1 MHTQDLT
8 GKQIGPYKLENLIG
22 MGGMAAVYAS
32 YQASVQRKVAVKV
45 LPSHLAEQSGYLERF
60 KREVELAA
68 RLEHPHI
75 LPVYDHGTDQGL
87 SYIVMR
93 LLQGGSLSQRLRDNQ
108 GMSVE
113 DTLKILR
120 QIGNALDYAHHENV
134 VHRDLKPS
142 NVLFDH
148 VGNAY
153 LSDFG
158 ISKVISDSTSGLTGT
173 GQIIG
178 TPSYMAPEQW
188 EGAEATP
195 KTDLYGFGIL
205 AYMMLTGRLPFEA
218 PTPLALMRKHLYD
231 TPQSP
236 LEIRPDLPLAVESVI
251 AKSLAKRPENRFNS
265 AKEFVETL
273 ERALKGQ
280 MNDWE
285 ATSLRP
291 QHDTAAA
298 AMQQTFVEHHI
309 PTPIPTPTS
318 VTLPPSVQPAKRGK
332 GIWVMV
338 AVLIVLGLMV
348 GGYFAFFEPEGEP
361 DTDTVQVLTKDG
373 DSAFSEGRLSE
384 AIAAYNE
391 AIDLN
396 PTSPSLYARRARV
409 YVEQGDI
416 ENAIAD
422 YEKAIELQPRSPE
435 NYRALADLYYQQG
448 DYESALQIYEQG
460 EQVGLA
466 ILDRITELQ
475 AWKATQDAPTFT
487 LTPTNT
493 ATDTPTL
500 TLTLTPTA
508 TIDIEATIHAEQT
521 AIAVQNMVEMT
532 QTAAAWTD
540 TPTPT
545 ERPTETLTPSLTPTS
560 RVSANEFHQQGR
572 LYYDQGNYVAAIEAF
587 TQALEID
594 PSYNVAYID
603 RGNSYYA
610 LNNYAA
616 ALADYT
622 AAIDQGTTDAA
633 AHYNRALIYRQ
644 DEDYDKAIPD
654 YLKAIELDPS
664 YGKAYYWLGVSYVAI
679 DDYQAGVD
687 AYTKAIDLDY
697 DLVNSYYLRG
707 SAYYLM
713 ENYDAALTDYQQ
725 TIALDP
731 NDADAYLWMGEIYYT
746 RQQYALAQESF
757 QRHVDVADI
766 PEDLAVQRLD
776 EITTLLLSQP
786 DLTADDYF
794 NQGMDAFNAG
804 DYQGA
809 IEAYTQA
816 IRLDPNDAASFNN
829 RGTAYFNLRQYEQ
842 ARTDYAA
849 AIAINNEYALA
860 YYNRGNV
867 NYVLENDED
876 AVTDLNRAIELD
888 PSNPEAHFVR
898 GLAYSALQNYD
909 SALLD
914 YNKALEL
921 NYKFPERVYN
931 ARAYLYYYARD
942 NAAAAIGDY
951 QSAIRANP
959 DYLYPYWNLGDVYY
973 DTGDFA
979 AALENYRIYVSL
991 AGDQADA
998 SVLERIQELEGQNT
1012 PTPTLVWQQQ
1022 IEIGTT
1028 MGDVRAIA
1036 LGPDDTVYI
1045 SDGLKIYALDE
1056 AGSITRSIEPSMM
1069 MMIVSLAVD
1078 SDGSFWLGGPFPTF
1092 LTHMAADGTL
1102 IGTYGGVEAPPEQQV
1117 GATGP
1122 EVVRIGLDG
1131 VYSFYT
1137 DTDDSY
1143 VAVYSFQ
1150 GEYLRRFLVNP
1161 DTGSPFRNFGAFT
1174 QMMITRSGS
1183 LFLLDSGGRM
1193 KLLDRTGNVLRE
1205 NYPVLRPN
1213 VISAVF
1219 NKAALAANGRLYIP
1233 ARNGVIY
1240 QFSPEIAL
1248 LLQYGSQQSNST
1260 APFGAGEFNEPLA
1273 IVILSTGDLV
1283 VIDKNDVYNQIVRLT
1298 FP

>member
-8 GKQIGPYKLENLIG
+8 GKQIGPYKLEGLIG

-75 LPVYDHGTDQGL
+75 LPVYDHGSDAGL

-93 LLQGGSLSQRLRDNQ
+93 LLQGGSLSQRLRENQ

-188 EGAEATP
+188 EGADATP
-195 KTDLYGFGIL
+195 KTDLYAFGIL

-280 MNDWE
+280 MKDWE

-291 QHDTAAA
+291 QHDTAA
-298 AMQQTFVEHHI
+298 VESQRTLIEHAI
-309 PTPIPTPTS
+309 PTPPTS
-318 VTLPPSVQPAKRGK
+318 VTMPPSAEPAKRGK

-338 AVLIVLGLMV
+338 AVLIALGLMV
-348 GGYFAFFEPEGEP
+348 GGYFAFFEREGDP
-361 DTDTVQVLTKDG
+361 DDTDTVQALMKDG
-373 DSAFSEGRLSE
+373 DSAFSEGRLGD

-409 YVEQGDI
+409 YVEQGEI
-416 ENAIAD
+416 ESAIAD
-422 YEKAIELQPRSPE
+422 YEEAIELQPRSPE

-448 DYESALQIYEQG
+448 DYESALRVYEQG
-460 EQVGLA
+460 EAVGLA
-466 ILDRITELQ
+466 IRDRITELRD
-475 AWKATQDAPTFT
+475 WKATQDAPT
-487 LTPTNT
+487 LTPSPTNT
-493 ATDTPTL
+493 ATDTPTATPTE
-500 TLTLTPTA
+500 TLTSTPTETVTATATPTA
-508 TIDIEATIHAEQT
+508 TA
-521 AIAVQNMVEMT
+521 
-532 QTAAAWTD
+532 
-540 TPTPT
+540 
-545 ERPTETLTPSLTPTS
+545 ERPTETIAPSLTPTS

-594 PSYNVAYID
+594 PSYDVAYID

-616 ALADYT
+616 ALADYS
-622 AAIDQGTTDAA
+622 AAIDQGTDDPAA
-633 AHYNRALIYRQ
+633 YYNRALINRQ
-644 DEDYDKAIPD
+644 DGNYETAIADYQKAID
-654 YLKAIELDPS
+654 LDPE
-664 YGKAYYWLGVSYVAI
+664 YGKAYYWLGVAYVAI

-697 DLVNSYYLRG
+697 DLVNSYYQRG

-713 ENYDAALTDYQQ
+713 EAYDAALTDYQQ
-725 TIALDP
+725 TIALNPD
-731 NDADAYLWMGEIYYT
+731 DADAYLWMGEIYYK

-757 QRHVDVADI
+757 QRHVEVADI
-766 PEDLAVQRLD
+766 ADDLAVQRLE
-776 EITTLLLSQP
+776 EITPLLNEP
-786 DLTADDYF
+786 NLTADDYF
-794 NQGMDAFNAG
+794 NQGLDAFNTG
-804 DYQGA
+804 DYQQA
-809 IEAYTQA
+809 IEAYTNA
-816 IRLDPNDAASFNN
+816 LRLDPNDAASYNN
-829 RGTAYFNLRQYEQ
+829 RGTTYFRLGQYEQ
-842 ARTDYAA
+842 AREDYAA
-849 AIAINNEYALA
+849 AITVNDEYALA

-867 NYVLENDED
+867 NYVLSNDED
-876 AVTDLNRAIELD
+876 AISDLTRSIELD
-888 PSNPEAHFVR
+888 GTNAEAYYVR
-898 GLAYSALQNYD
+898 GLAYAAIEDYN

-921 NYKFPERVYN
+921 NYEFKERVYN
-931 ARAYLYYYARD
+931 ARASLYYYGRD
-942 NAAAAIGDY
+942 NATAAIGDY
-951 QSAIRANP
+951 QSAIKANP
-959 DYLYPYWNLGDVYY
+959 DYPYPYLNLGDLYY
-973 DTGDFA
+973 DTGDLDT
-979 AALENYRIYVSL
+979 ALENYRIYVDL
-991 AGDQADA
+991 AGSQADA
-998 SVLERIQELEGQNT
+998 TALERIQEIEGLNT
-1012 PTPTLVWQQQ
+1012 PTPSLVWQRQ

-1036 LGPDDTVYI
+1036 VGPDDTVYV
-1045 SDGLKIYALDE
+1045 SDGTKVYALDE
-1056 AGSITRSIEPSMM
+1056 AGTIITTIQPSADMAINSM
-1069 MMIVSLAVD
+1069 AVD
-1078 SDGSFWLGGPFPTF
+1078 SDGAFWLGGPFPTF

-1102 IGTYGGVEAPPEQQV
+1102 LGTYGGSEAPPEQQL
-1117 GATGP
+1117 GGTGP
-1122 EVVRIGLDG
+1122 EVVRIGPDG
-1131 VYSFYT
+1131 VYSFYS
-1137 DTDDSY
+1137 DADDSY
-1143 VAVYSFQ
+1143 VAVYSLQ

-1161 DTGSPFRNFGAFT
+1161 DTGSPFRSFGAFT
-1174 QMMITRSGS
+1174 QLMVTRNGS

-1193 KLLDRTGNVLRE
+1193 KLLDRMGNVLRE

-1219 NKAALAANGRLYIP
+1219 NRAALAANGRLYIP

-1240 QFSPEIAL
+1240 QFSPEITL
-1248 LLQYGSQQSNST
+1248 LGQYGTQQGNST
-1260 APFGAGEFNEPLA
+1260 APFGEGEFNEPLA
-1273 IVILSTGDLV
+1273 LVILSNGDLV

>member
-291 QHDTAAA
+291 QHDTAS
-298 AMQQTFVEHHI
+298 VESQRTLIEHAI
-309 PTPIPTPTS
+309 PTPPTS
-318 VTLPPSVQPAKRGK
+318 VTLPPVPQPAQRGK

-338 AVLIVLGLMV
+338 AVLIALGLMV
-348 GGYFAFFEPEGEP
+348 GGYFAFFEREGEP
-361 DTDTVQVLTKDG
+361 DDADTVQILMKDG

-409 YVEQGDI
+409 YVEQGNV
-416 ENAIAD
+416 ESAIAD
-422 YEKAIELQPRSPE
+422 YEKSIELQPRSPE

-448 DYESALQIYEQG
+448 DYESALQVYEQG
-460 EQVGLA
+460 EAVGLA
-466 ILDRITELQ
+466 IRDRITELQ
-475 AWKATQDAPTFT
+475 AWKATQDAPTLT
-487 LTPTNT
+487 PTPTNT
-493 ATDTPTL
+493 ATDTPSATPTE

-508 TIDIEATIHAEQT
+508 TATETVT
-521 AIAVQNMVEMT
+521 A
-532 QTAAAWTD
+532 
-540 TPTPT
+540 TPTATATT
-545 ERPTETLTPSLTPTS
+545 EHPTETVTPSLTPTS

-594 PSYNVAYID
+594 PGYDVAYID

-610 LNNYAA
+610 LNNYTAA
-616 ALADYT
+616 IADYS
-622 AAIDQGTTDAA
+622 AAIDQGTDDPAA
-633 AHYNRALIYRQ
+633 YYNRALINRQ
-644 DEDYDKAIPD
+644 DGNYEVAIAD
-654 YLKAIELDPS
+654 YLKAIELDPE

-687 AYTKAIDLDY
+687 AYNKAIDLNY
-697 DLVNSYYLRG
+697 DIANSYYQRG

-725 TIALDP
+725 TIALNP
-731 NDADAYLWMGEIYYT
+731 NDADAYLWMGEIYYK

-757 QRHVDVADI
+757 QRHVDVVDI
-766 PEDLAVQRLD
+766 PDDLAVQRLD
-776 EITTLLLSQP
+776 EITTLLLNEP
-786 DLTADDYF
+786 NLTADDYF

-816 IRLDPNDAASFNN
+816 IRLDPNDAASYNN
-829 RGTAYFNLRQYEQ
+829 RGTSYFNLRQYEQ
-842 ARTDYAA
+842 ARMDYAA
-849 AIAINNEYALA
+849 AIAVNPDYALA

-876 AVTDLNRAIELD
+876 AVDDLNRAIELD
-888 PSNPEAHFVR
+888 PSNPEAYFVR
-898 GLAYSALQNYD
+898 GLANSALQNND

-931 ARAYLYYYARD
+931 ARAYLYYTARD
-942 NAAAAIGDY
+942 NVTAAIGDY
-951 QSAIRANP
+951 QSAIKANP
-959 DYLYPYWNLGDVYY
+959 DYIYPYWNLGDVYY
-973 DTGDFA
+973 DTGDLD
-979 AALENYRIYVSL
+979 AALENYRIYVAL

-1028 MGDVRAIA
+1028 MGEARAIA
-1036 LGPDDTVYI
+1036 VGPDDTVYI
-1045 SDGLKIYALDE
+1045 SDGAIVYALDE
-1056 AGSITRSIEPSMM
+1056 TGTISRIIEPATPLFISAM
-1069 MMIVSLAVD
+1069 AVD
-1078 SDGSFWLGGPFPTF
+1078 SDGTFWLGGPFPTY

-1102 IGTYGGVEAPPEQQV
+1102 IGTYGGSEAPTEQQL

-1122 EVVRIGLDG
+1122 EGVQVGPDG
-1131 VYSFYT
+1131 AYSFYT
-1137 DTDDSY
+1137 DGDNSY

-1161 DTGSPFRNFGAFT
+1161 DTGSPFRSFGAFT
-1174 QMMITRSGS
+1174 QMMVTRNGS

-1193 KLLDRTGNVLRE
+1193 KLLDRMGNVLRE

-1233 ARNGVIY
+1233 TRNGVIY
-1240 QFSPEIAL
+1240 QFSPEIIL
-1248 LLQYGSQQSNST
+1248 LGQYGTQQSNRT

-1273 IVILSTGDLV
+1273 LV
-1283 VIDKNDVYNQIVRLT
+1283 VLSNGDVVIIDKNDVYNQMVRLT